1 MAPSLTVTQQARMVA
16 GLLALLR
23 AQNPPVAVDLI
34 ETHISFVLLA
44 VGLLLIFPKLA
55 TWLPSVN

>member
-1 MAPSLTVTQQARMVA
+1 MQNQIRSMLAAYFLKGVVPQWEMRDIYAGMV
-16 GLLALLR
+16 
-23 AQNPPVAVDLI
+23 Q
-34 ETHISFVLLA
+34 FMVLQLVG